1 MILISHRGNLNG
13 KSDRENQPD
22 YIEEALA
29 QGFDVE
35 IDVWFH
41 QHGFYLGH
49 DEPQREVEVDWLL
62 DRKDK
67 LWVHCKNF
75 EALTKLIETELRVFY
90 HKEEEYTII
99 SDKHIW
105 AHNLKSVD
113 DKCIIPLL
121 SKNELENWKPVEVHG
136 ICSDYIGLWNG

>member
-1 MILISHRGNLNG
+1 LDSI
-13 KSDRENQPD
+13 
-22 YIEEALA
+22 
-29 QGFDVE
+29 F
-35 IDVWFH
+35 W
-41 QHGFYLGH
+41 LGH
-49 DEPQREVEVDWLL
+49 DTPQHEVNIEWLL
-62 DRKDK
+62 NRKDK

-75 EALTKLIETELRVFY
+75 EALTKLVETELRVFY

-105 AHNLKSVD
+105 AHNLKSID

-121 SKNELENWKPVEVHG
+121 SKNELENWKPVKVYG